1 MPQITQLEDKAI
13 LRLDQDLVAASV
25 PEVKQQL
32 KDLVNQGKPVAVDLE
47 GVSMVDSTGIGLLM
61 ATHNSLQKDGH
72 ALEVLNASDDIVKLF
87 QTMRLDKRF
96 AMS

>member
-1 MPQITQLEDKAI
+1 MPQITQLEDKTI

-25 PEVKQQL
+25 PKVKQQL

-61 ATHNSLQKDGH
+61 AAHNSLQKHDQ
-72 ALEVLNASDDIVKLF
+72 ALEVINASADIQKLF
-87 QTMRLDKRF
+87 KTMRLDKRF
-96 AMS
+96 HIS